1 MNSWKII
8 LAAVVIFGAGL
19 ITGGLLVNKMEP
31 PRPKD
36 IQRPPGELNPRPQ
49 ANNNRDHEP
58 PDPQDLPKP
67 HPSEMLS
74 KQFVQ
79 RLDKT
84 LRFTPEQRAA
94 IGKIVADGQERNHEI
109 WTNVAPQFHKVLQDV
124 RQQIRE
130 QLTPEQQKQFEEL
143 MKRFRPA
150 GHHPQPP
157 TNSPSSTSKPPMMAP
172 TNPPPDVLIFIF
184 RSATL

>member
-8 LAAVVIFGAGL
+8 LAVVVIFGAGV
-19 ITGGLLVNKMEP
+19 ITGGLLVNNVEP

-36 IQRPPGELNPRPQ
+36 IQHPAGELNPHPQ
-49 ANNNRDHEP
+49 ANNRDHDQ
-58 PDPQDLPKP
+58 PDPQDFPKP
-67 HPSEMLS
+67 HPPEMLS

-84 LRFTPEQRAA
+84 LHFTPEQRVA
-94 IGKIVADGQERNHEI
+94 IAKIVADGQERNHEI

-130 QLTPEQQKQFEEL
+130 QLTPAQQKQFEEL

-150 GHHPQPP
+150 GHHPQTPA
-157 TNSPSSTSKPPMMAP
+157 NSPSSTNKPPMLAP
-172 TNPPPDVLIFIF
+172 TNPPPDV
-184 RSATL
+184 

>member
-8 LAAVVIFGAGL
+8 LAAVVIFGAGV
-19 ITGGLLVNKMEP
+19 ITGGLLVNNVEP

-36 IQRPPGELNPRPQ
+36 IQHPPGELNPQPQ
-49 ANNNRDHEP
+49 ANNRDHDQP
-58 PDPQDLPKP
+58 NQQDLPKP
-67 HPSEMLS
+67 RPPEMLS
-74 KQFVQ
+74 RQFVQ

-84 LRFTPEQRAA
+84 LHFTPEQRAA
-94 IGKIVADGQERNHEI
+94 IAKIVADGQERNHEI

-130 QLTPEQQKQFEEL
+130 QLTPEQQKRFEEL

-150 GHHPQPP
+150 GRRPQPP
-157 TNSPSSTSKPPMMAP
+157 PNSPSTTNEPPMTEP
-172 TNPPPDVLIFIF
+172 TNPPPGV
-184 RSATL
+184 

>member
-8 LAAVVIFGAGL
+8 LAIVVIFSAGVL
-19 ITGGLLVNKMEP
+19 TGGLLVNYVEQP
-31 PRPKD
+31 HPND
-36 IQRPPGELNPRPQ
+36 IQRPPGEWNRHPQ
-49 ANNNRDHEP
+49 ANNRDHDQ

-67 HPSEMLS
+67 RPPEMLS

-79 RLDKT
+79 QLDKT
-84 LRFTPEQRAA
+84 LHFTPEQRAA
-94 IGKIVADGQERNHEI
+94 IAKIVADGQERNREI

-130 QLTPEQQKQFEEL
+130 QLMPEQRKQFEEL
-143 MKRFRPA
+143 LKRFRPA

-157 TNSPSSTSKPPMMAP
+157 PNSPPPTNEPPMMEP
-172 TNPPPDVLIFIF
+172 TNPPPAV
-184 RSATL
+184 

>member
-1 MNSWKII
+1 
-8 LAAVVIFGAGL
+8 
-19 ITGGLLVNKMEP
+19 
-31 PRPKD
+31 
-36 IQRPPGELNPRPQ
+36 
-49 ANNNRDHEP
+49 
-58 PDPQDLPKP
+58 
-67 HPSEMLS
+67 MLS

-84 LRFTPEQRAA
+84 LHFTPEQRTA
-94 IGKIVADGQERNHEI
+94 IAKIVADGQERNREI

-150 GHHPQPP
+150 GHHPQTPA
-157 TNSPSSTSKPPMMAP
+157 NSPSSTNIPPTIAP
-172 TNPPPDVLIFIF
+172 TNPPPDV
-184 RSATL
+184 